1 MLIMTGKQNKHI
13 TTIGV
18 DGAQTTLHPGA
29 ESLVKKAVIE
39 QFMPK
44 YAENSVLLHL
54 RNPYPFKTGSRTREL
69 MHIGITSDT
78 SGSLPDI
85 VLLDEKR
92 GWVFFI
98 EAVHS
103 FGPISP
109 QRLMMLEALCT
120 KCQLPLVFVTAF
132 LDRNAFRKFA
142 PDIAWE
148 TEVWIAQEPDHM
160 IHFNGDRFYG
170 PRRKTTAP
178 PC

>member
-1 MLIMTGKQNKHI
+1 MTGLQKSPVR
-13 TTIGV
+13 TIGV
-18 DGAQTTLHPGA
+18 NGVETTLRSCP
-29 ESLVKKAVIE
+29 ESRVKKAVIE
-39 QFMPK
+39 KFVPNFAAQSVILYLK
-44 YAENSVLLHL
+44 NSH
-54 RNPYPFKTGSRTREL
+54 PFKTGSSLKEL
-69 MHIGITSDT
+69 ERIGISLNT
-78 SGSLPDI
+78 SGNLPDI
-85 VLLDEKR
+85 ILLDEKR
-92 GWVFFI
+92 EWVFFI

-170 PRRKTTAP
+170 PRRKK
-178 PC
+178 

>member
-1 MLIMTGKQNKHI
+1 MTGLINGPISAIGINGIK
-13 TTIGV
+13 TTMRSCG
-18 DGAQTTLHPGA
+18 

-39 QFMPK
+39 NFIPNF
-44 YAENSVLLHL
+44 APLSIILHL
-54 RNPYPFKTGSRTREL
+54 KNSYPFKTGSSQGEL
-69 MHIGITSDT
+69 NRIGISPTT

-85 VLLDEKR
+85 ILLDEKR

-170 PRRKTTAP
+170 PRRKT
-178 PC
+178 

>member
-1 MLIMTGKQNKHI
+1 LSLIPWSRI
-13 TTIGV
+13 L
-18 DGAQTTLHPGA
+18 A
-29 ESLVKKAVIE
+29 
-39 QFMPK
+39 
-44 YAENSVLLHL
+44 HL
-54 RNPYPFKTGSRTREL
+54 
-69 MHIGITSDT
+69 IGISLNT

-85 VLLDEKR
+85 ILLDEKR
-92 GWVFFI
+92 EWVFFI

-170 PRRKTTAP
+170 PRRKK
-178 PC
+178 

>member
-1 MLIMTGKQNKHI
+1 MPSMTRTQNKPI
-13 TTIGV
+13 RAIGV
-18 DGAQTTLHPGA
+18 YGTKITLRSCT

-39 QFMPK
+39 QFVPNF
-44 YAENSVLLHL
+44 AADSILLYL
-54 RNPYPFKTGSRTREL
+54 RNPYPFKTGSRPKKLEN
-69 MHIGITSDT
+69 IGISTET

-92 GWVFFI
+92 GWVFLI

-109 QRLMMLEALCT
+109 QRLMTLEALCS
-120 KCQLPLVFVTAF
+120 KCKLPLVFVTAF

-142 PDIAWE
+142 PEIAWE

-170 PRRKTTAP
+170 PRRKA
-178 PC
+178 

>member
-1 MLIMTGKQNKHI
+1 MNEAKSNPIRTN
-13 TTIGV
+13 GV
-18 DGAQTTLHPGA
+18 NGVEVTLRFCP
-29 ESLVKKAVIE
+29 ENLVKKAVIE
-39 QFMPK
+39 KFIPIFAPQS
-44 YAENSVLLHL
+44 SVIYLKAPLL
-54 RNPYPFKTGSRTREL
+54 FKAIHCFEKLES
-69 MHIGITSDT
+69 IGIFSTT

-109 QRLMMLEALCT
+109 QRLMLLEALCT

-142 PDIAWE
+142 PEIAWE

-160 IHFNGDRFYG
+160 IHFNGDRFFG
-170 PRRKTTAP
+170 PRRNTSTH
-178 PC
+178 